1 MILEVPERV
10 ILADGTTAAVKG
22 VAASVVDGR
31 LERVI
36 YTVEKEN
43 GGWADVAG
51 TEDHSSE
58 AAEAQAPAAMAV
70 AVAAAA
76 LDWENT

>member
-1 MILEVPERV
+1 MRYRNRRFALILEVPEQV

-36 YTVEKEN
+36 YTVEKDN
-43 GGWADVAG
+43 GGWADV
-51 TEDHSSE
+51 S
-58 AAEAQAPAAMAV
+58 AAEADGRPSDLADADACV
-70 AVAAAA
+70 
-76 LDWENT
+76 EK

>member
-31 LERVI
+31 LERVT
-36 YTVEKEN
+36 YTVEKPN

-51 TEDHSSE
+51 TEGDTSDL
-58 AAEAQAPAAMAV
+58 AEARSPAAV
-70 AVAAAA
+70 TAA
-76 LDWENT
+76 LDEENT

>member
-1 MILEVPERV
+1 MRAREQTCLKPRRLALILEVP
-10 ILADGTTAAVKG
+10 LPDGSTAAVKG

-36 YTVEKEN
+36 YTVEKQK

-51 TEDHSSE
+51 AETRGSHTEN
-58 AAEAQAPAAMAV
+58 A
-70 AVAAAA
+70 
-76 LDWENT
+76 

>member
-10 ILADGTTAAVKG
+10 ILADGTSAAVKG

-31 LERVI
+31 LERVT

-43 GGWADVAG
+43 GGWADVAATDG
-51 TEDHSSE
+51 RAS
-58 AAEAQAPAAMAV
+58 ALAEAHVSA
-70 AVAAAA
+70 
-76 LDWENT
+76 E

>member
-1 MILEVPERV
+1 MILEVPEQV

-36 YTVEKEN
+36 YTVEKDN
-43 GGWADVAG
+43 GGWADVA
-51 TEDHSSE
+51 
-58 AAEAQAPAAMAV
+58 AAGADGRPSDLADADACAQ
-70 AVAAAA
+70 
-76 LDWENT
+76 

>member
-1 MILEVPERV
+1 LILEVPEQV

-31 LERVI
+31 LERVT

-43 GGWADVAG
+43 GGWADVAE
-51 TEDHSSE
+51 TEAHSSDL
-58 AAEAQAPAAMAV
+58 AAEAPAPAAMT
-70 AVAAAA
+70 AASLAT
-76 LDWENT
+76 ENT

>member
-1 MILEVPERV
+1 LILEVPEQV

-36 YTVEKEN
+36 YTVEKDN
-43 GGWADVAG
+43 GGWADVAAMDDR
-51 TEDHSSE
+51 EPDL
-58 AAEAQAPAAMAV
+58 AEAQAPA
-70 AVAAAA
+70 
-76 LDWENT
+76 ER